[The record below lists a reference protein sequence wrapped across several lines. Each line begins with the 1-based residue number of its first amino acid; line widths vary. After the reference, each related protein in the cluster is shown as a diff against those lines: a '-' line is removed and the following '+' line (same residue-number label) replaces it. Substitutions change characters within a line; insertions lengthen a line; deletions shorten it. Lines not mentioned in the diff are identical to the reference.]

1 MPRGTR
7 LTVLLAAVLG
17 VTFLATAP
25 AWAAPKDLRITS
37 ATCSGVAVS
46 AEGLPSNQQLFLL
59 VTNLSTGKAM
69 GGGPSPV
76 RTDANGQV
84 HTQRSLSLQG
94 VQTVDVS
101 IWTKKGETLTMAARD
116 KSATNCNALPMT
128 GVSTRPIV
136 LLGALLLAAGAF
148 ALLLARIRRAA
159 ARPGA

>member
-148 ALLLARIRRAA
+148 ALLLARIPRAP